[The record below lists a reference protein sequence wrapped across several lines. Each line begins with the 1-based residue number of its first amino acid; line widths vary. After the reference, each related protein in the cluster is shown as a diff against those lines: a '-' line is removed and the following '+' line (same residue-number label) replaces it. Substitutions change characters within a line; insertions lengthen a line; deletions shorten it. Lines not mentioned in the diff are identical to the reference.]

1 MAPYWTRRLR
11 TLEWL
16 RAIITGERNIP
27 AIVKR
32 LLTVSAVT
40 FAAACGTAST
50 SGDAQPARPAPSA
63 AASRAP
69 DPAVAEQ
76 AAIVDSIRNTYTP
89 ADVDFMAGMI
99 HHHAQALVMAH
110 MAPTHGASP
119 AMLTLTRRIINA
131 QRDEILLMQRWLRD
145 RGEDVPE
152 VDEAGHVRMA
162 HMHGD
167 MGMMP
172 GMLSAEQLAALDAAR
187 GEEFD
192 RLFLQFMIQHHQGAL
207 TMVDE
212 LVATR
217 GGAREEAVFK
227 LASDIGADQAS
238 EITRMQTM
246 LRDLLFS
253 SDESP

>member
-1 MAPYWTRRLR
+1 MLAVCAGCGST
-11 TLEWL
+11 
-16 RAIITGERNIP
+16 AATGGAE
-27 AIVKR
+27 
-32 LLTVSAVT
+32 
-40 FAAACGTAST
+40 
-50 SGDAQPARPAPSA
+50 PARPAPGA
-63 AASRAP
+63 GATTAP
-69 DPAVAEQ
+69 TGDVAEQ
-76 AAIVDSIRNTYTP
+76 AAIVDSIRRTYTQ

-99 HHHAQALVMAH
+99 HHHAQALVMAR
-110 MAPTHGASP
+110 MAPSHGASP

-145 RGEDVPE
+145 RGEEVPQ
-152 VDEAGHVRMA
+152 VDEAGHVTMSHA
-162 HMHGD
+162 HGGME
-167 MGMMP
+167 MMP

-212 LVATR
+212 LVGTE
-217 GGAREEAVFK
+217 GGAREQAVFK

-246 LRDLLFS
+246 LRDILFADG
-253 SDESP
+253 DESP

>member
-1 MAPYWTRRLR
+1 MHRLIALSMLAVCAGCGS
-11 TLEWL
+11 T
-16 RAIITGERNIP
+16 AATGGAE
-27 AIVKR
+27 
-32 LLTVSAVT
+32 
-40 FAAACGTAST
+40 
-50 SGDAQPARPAPSA
+50 PARPAPGA
-63 AASRAP
+63 GATTAP
-69 DPAVAEQ
+69 TGDVAEQ
-76 AAIVDSIRNTYTP
+76 AAIVDSIRRTYTQ

-99 HHHAQALVMAH
+99 HHHAQALVMAR
-110 MAPTHGASP
+110 MAPSHGASP

-145 RGEDVPE
+145 RGEEVPQ
-152 VDEAGHVRMA
+152 VDEAGHVTMSHA
-162 HMHGD
+162 HGGME
-167 MGMMP
+167 MMP

-212 LVATR
+212 LVGTE
-217 GGAREEAVFK
+217 GGAREQAVFK

-246 LRDLLFS
+246 LRDILFADG
-253 SDESP
+253 DESP

>member
-1 MAPYWTRRLR
+1 MAPYWTGRPR
-11 TLEWL
+11 TLEWP
-16 RAIITGERNIP
+16 RAFITGERNIP

-32 LLTVSAVT
+32 LLAVT
-40 FAAACGTAST
+40 AMTVASACGTAAT
-50 SGDAQPARPAPSA
+50 SDDAQPARPAPGA
-63 AASRAP
+63 ASSRAP
-69 DPAVAEQ
+69 DPALAEQ
-76 AAIVDSIRNTYTP
+76 AAIVDSIRRTYTQ

-99 HHHAQALVMAH
+99 RHHAQALVMAH

-152 VDEAGHVRMA
+152 VDDAGHVQGA

-167 MGMMP
+167 IMMMP

-217 GGAREEAVFK
+217 GGAREQAVFK

-238 EITRMQTM
+238 EIARMQTM
-246 LRDLLFS
+246 LRDLLFATE
-253 SDESP
+253 ESP